1 MGRLVSYLPTA
12 LEEAHEIDVSPN
24 GRREVKYPFA
34 FKDLDWEAY
43 HRFRPFYPDSMFNMW
58 QVYLISYLL
67 PYPSVSSMVSW
78 VRCQST
84 LLDISQ
90 WVRLGGA
97 HVLGWPLSHNR
108 FVTEQ
113 SKGCL
118 IIGPRGTASFS
129 QLTTS
134 AQVSQCLL
142 NLISLGSSSYL
153 HTKGPYLAS
162 TKARVL

>member
-43 HRFRPFYPDSMFNMW
+43 HRFRPFYPDSMFTMW

-67 PYPSVSSMVSW
+67 PYPSVSMVSW

-90 WVRLGGA
+90 WARLGG
-97 HVLGWPLSHNR
+97 
-108 FVTEQ
+108 
-113 SKGCL
+113 
-118 IIGPRGTASFS
+118 
-129 QLTTS
+129 LTFLDGHYP
-134 AQVSQCLL
+134 VIDLLL
-142 NLISLGSSSYL
+142 NSRQVVLSSDPGERHLSV
-153 HTKGPYLAS
+153 S
-162 TKARVL
+162 SRRRRR